1 METYLRLEAVFLGDR
16 FLTREK
22 KILRENDISRFWM
35 NKQGNNSNGIN
46 SKNKSNNSTT
56 TTAVTGTIQQTA
68 GTVIM
73 VTIT

>member
-1 METYLRLEAVFLGDR
+1 METYLRIEAVFLGDR

-46 SKNKSNNSTT
+46 NKNKSNNST

-68 GTVIM
+68 GTVTM